1 MVQNMQTKR
10 LFERIDSIKLKGVT
24 KKYDSVYA
32 VKDLDL
38 EIYGGEL
45 LILIGPSGSGKTTT
59 LRMIN
64 RMIEQDS
71 GSVTINDIDTKDV
84 DPVRLRRN
92 IGYVIQNIGLFP
104 HMTIGENIGL
114 VPKIEG
120 WNKKEI
126 KYKVK
131 ELLAFVSLSPDM
143 FMDRYPKQLSGGQQQ
158 RVGLARAM
166 AMDPPLFLMDEP
178 FGALDPILRKQLQ
191 KEFLKVK
198 SEINRTIVFVTHD
211 IEEALI
217 LGDRIAIM
225 DQAELVQVGAPE
237 ELIFNPANEM
247 VADIVDNQRKFKHMD
262 TLKVK
267 DLMSQY
273 DDEYTFEASMKSFDA
288 IEEMTKRDLENAFVF
303 DGHELLGQITM
314 VNLMKCRLSDQRI
327 MDVAGPVKV
336 FHPYDSVAFA
346 LSELKRSGETLGLVI
361 NSKRPVG
368 ILVSDEVL
376 LKLI

>member
-1 MVQNMQTKR
+1 MQTER
-10 LFERIDSIKLKGVT
+10 LFDRIDSIRFNGIT
-24 KKYDSVYA
+24 KKYGTGFA

-38 EIYGGEL
+38 EIKGGEL

-71 GSVTINDIDTKDV
+71 GSVTINGLDTREV
-84 DPVRLRRN
+84 DQVRLRRN

-114 VPKIEG
+114 VPRLEG
-120 WNKKEI
+120 WDRKRIEER
-126 KYKVK
+126 VRT
-131 ELLAFVSLSPDM
+131 LLDFVSLLPDM
-143 FMDRYPKQLSGGQQQ
+143 FMDRYPRQLSGGQQQ

-198 SEINRTIVFVTHD
+198 HEINRTIVFVTHD

-225 DQAELVQVGAPE
+225 DQGELVQVGPPE
-237 ELIFNPANEM
+237 DLIFNPVNEL

-267 DLMSQY
+267 DLMSP
-273 DDEYTFEASMKSFDA
+273 FEDKYSLDAKTEACDA
-288 IEEMTKRDLENAFVF
+288 IDEMTKKEIETGFVF
-303 DGHELLGQITM
+303 KGNKLLGQVTM
-314 VNLMKCRLSDQRI
+314 VDLMKCRANSRKLSEVTR
-327 MDVAGPVKV
+327 PVRTLK
-336 FHPYDSVAFA
+336 PMDSVAFA
-346 LSELKRSGETLGLVI
+346 LSDLKNTKEYLALVMD
-361 NSKRPVG
+361 KEEAVG

>member
-1 MVQNMQTKR
+1 MQTER
-10 LFERIDSIKLKGVT
+10 LFDRIESIQFKGIT
-24 KKYDSVYA
+24 KKYGEGFA

-38 EIYGGEL
+38 EIIGGEL

-64 RMIEQDS
+64 RMIEQDE
-71 GSVTINDIDTKDV
+71 GSVTINGIDTKDV

-104 HMTIGENIGL
+104 HMTNGENIGL
-114 VPKIEG
+114 VPKLEKQSKKDIE
-120 WNKKEI
+120 ER
-126 KYKVK
+126 VRT
-131 ELLAFVSLSPDM
+131 LLDFVSLPPDM
-143 FMDRYPKQLSGGQQQ
+143 FMNRYPKQLSGGQQQ

-191 KEFLKVK
+191 KEFLKIK
-198 SEINRTIVFVTHD
+198 NEINRTIVFVTHD
-211 IEEALI
+211 IEEALV

-225 DQAELVQVGAPE
+225 DQGELVQVGPPE
-237 ELIFNPANEM
+237 ELIFNPANEL
-247 VADIVDNQRKFKHMD
+247 VSDIVDNQRKFKHMD

-267 DLMSQY
+267 DLMSP
-273 DDEYTFEASMKSFDA
+273 FEEKYVLDSKTEACNAVD
-288 IEEMTKRDLENAFVF
+288 EMTKRELETAFVF
-303 DGHELLGQITM
+303 AGNELLGQVEI
-314 VNLMKCRLSDQRI
+314 VELMKCRDREEKLSEL
-327 MDVAGPVKV
+327 AKPVKT
-336 FHPYDSVAFA
+336 FKPMDSVAFA
-346 LSELKRSGETLGLVI
+346 LSEMKNSGEYLAIVM
-361 NSKRPVG
+361 NSKYPVG